1 LAEKGK
7 TMKNLGTCFL
17 LLLLAGGFAERS
29 VAQQDSADAARRK
42 AEQAAAELQQKA
54 DQANGTACA
63 KLSLRAA
70 RQAMDDADR
79 LYLGGNMQAAH
90 DAVGVS
96 VRYARR
102 AVECTLESR
111 KYQKR
116 AEIELRG
123 LIRRM
128 NELVRTLDSEERPQL
143 THAIAELEQERD
155 RLLQAIFG
163 AQAARPREQER

>member
-1 LAEKGK
+1 
-7 TMKNLGTCFL
+7 MKSLGTLFL
-17 LLLLAGGFAERS
+17 LLLLGWGLAARS
-29 VAQQDSADAARRK
+29 LAQQDSADAARRK

-54 DQANGTACA
+54 DQANGAACA

-111 KYQKR
+111 KYQKS

-128 NELVRTLDSEERPQL
+128 NDVVRTLDSEERPQL
-143 THAIAELEQERD
+143 TQAIAELEQERD